1 LCRRQAAVDCRRLQG
16 AGCAAPYIENC
27 DGAFG
32 VVPPP
37 LDAAPPPQV
46 YAYTQ
51 LYRQYPGWTQ
61 AGPPPADFPYTD
73 VPIVVTTTA
82 VPPWWTPYGASN
94 VYQYA
99 GYPAAPT
106 FVPAPPPPPPPPDMP
121 LTVSYPDVLP
131 FSAAITYDGNNVY
144 QTEGAVTVLVT
155 RVTSLAPTPLGPV
168 GVYGSIEQLVQPE
181 SVFAPAPTPAPDGA
195 PIPGPDN
202 GAYQPAVGAPGS
214 PVPTGYPAQSDQGQY
229 SPQQPYPGQNQG
241 QGQYPPQPYPAQPQQ
256 PQQPA
261 YSDEEQ
267 APGQQQP
274 YPSQQQPYQPQ
285 QQPYQPQPD
294 QGQSP
299 PQQQPY
305 QGQPAQGQAPWGN
318 PAGQS
323 YPQPS
328 APEPLPLAP
337 PATVPNPVAPIP
349 EATTPAPVPPP
360 GTALVSTVEKHT
372 LTIPDEVIAVP
383 GGQTIRIPGS
393 TVTVTGPWPPPG
405 AGGYTP
411 TPAKWTGLPGVT
423 PSAASGA
430 SASITAPLRRAS
442 GWTPVNPEA
451 PYTPGPEPVAASTA
465 FFEPAKGNN
474 PGVPI
479 FEAPSK
485 CGPNSPRCDD
495 AQYCDPQPL
504 CDAGTTCPGVCL
516 PLYGGKFSQ
525 PENVRNSI
533 WDKVMSEGIYK
544 IKVQVTKVMQ
554 LPEGMTTMLRMVR
567 RANIS

>member
-1 LCRRQAAVDCRRLQG
+1 
-16 AGCAAPYIENC
+16 
-27 DGAFG
+27 

-37 LDAAPPPQV
+37 LDAAPAPQV

-51 LYRQYPGWTQ
+51 LYRQYPGWTE

-73 VPIVVTTTA
+73 VPIAITTTA
-82 VPPWWTPYGASN
+82 VPPWWTPYGTSN
-94 VYQYA
+94 AYQYA

-106 FVPAPPPPPPPPDMP
+106 FVPAPPPPPPPPDMA

-131 FSAAITYDGNNVY
+131 INAAITYDGGSVY
-144 QTEGAVTVLVT
+144 QSQGAVTVVVT
-155 RVTSLAPTPLGPV
+155 RVTSLSPTPLGEV
-168 GVYGSIEQLVQPE
+168 GVYGSIQSLNQPQ
-181 SVFAPAPTPAPDGA
+181 SVFAPAPTPAPESA

-202 GAYQPAVGAPGS
+202 GAYPPVGAPGS
-214 PVPTGYPAQSDQGQY
+214 PAPTGYPGEPSQGQY
-229 SPQQPYPGQNQG
+229 PQQPYPGQAETPA
-241 QGQYPPQPYPAQPQQ
+241 QYPSQPQQ
-256 PQQPA
+256 PQQPP
-261 YSDEEQ
+261 YSDNESQPGEE
-267 APGQQQP
+267 QQQP
-274 YPSQQQPYQPQ
+274 YPPQ
-285 QQPYQPQPD
+285 QQPYLPQPV
-294 QGQSP
+294 QGQYP
-299 PQQQPY
+299 PPQQPY
-305 QGQPAQGQAPWGN
+305 QGQPGQGQAPYGG
-318 PAGQS
+318 PTDQS

-328 APEPLPLAP
+328 APPSPI
-337 PATVPNPVAPIP
+337 VPIP

-360 GTALVSTVEKHT
+360 GTNLPITVEKHT
-372 LTIPDEVIAVP
+372 LTIPDETIAVP

-411 TPAKWTGLPGVT
+411 TPAQWTGLPGVT
-423 PSAASGA
+423 PGSNNAPGA
-430 SASITAPLRRAS
+430 TASITAPLRRAS

-451 PYTPGPEPVAASTA
+451 PYTPGPQPVAASTA
-465 FFEPAKGNN
+465 FFEPAKGNS

-479 FEAPSK
+479 FEAPNK

-504 CDAGTTCPGVCL
+504 CDTGSTCPGVCL

-544 IKVQVTKVMQ
+544 IKVQVTKIIQ
-554 LPEGMTTMLRMVR
+554 LPEGSTTLLKMVR
-567 RANIS
+567 RTHVA